1 MTENLHDKTY
11 PGETADYRAARNQL
25 LQAELELDAR
35 VQKVAE
41 MRRSLPDGGLI
52 PEDYAFDTL
61 DGADQETK
69 VHLSDLFATGKD
81 TLFLYSF
88 MLAPDTQNVC
98 PACTSIIDGLSGITQ
113 HLRDRLNFAIVAK
126 APITQFDALARS
138 RNRGD
143 VKLLSSFNNDYNDD
157 YFAVGASGN
166 QTPAANIFVKRADG
180 IHHFWAAE
188 LLYVDRPTHPRH
200 VDQIWPM
207 WNVFDL
213 TPEGRGTD
221 WFPKISY

>member
-1 MTENLHDKTY
+1 MTKNLHDKTY

-52 PEDYAFDTL
+52 PEDYAFGTL
-61 DGADQETK
+61 DGAGQETK
-69 VHLSDLFATGKD
+69 VHLSNLFATGKD

-138 RNRGD
+138 RNWGD

-166 QTPAANIFVKRADG
+166 QIPAANIFVKRADG
-180 IHHFWAAE
+180 IHHFWGAE